1 MKCADTFRSER
12 FEHKQIKGITP
23 CMGLG
28 RNGPLRIHPVER
40 LGVDTITRRAR
51 KVLTKDGLKGS
62 SNADQTIV
70 SFPTEQHLIQ
80 CPAPGAIQQLLQDQ
94 FVPYINPAEALGH
107 IQRRN
112 IGHKAHAPRWTP
124 IPGALAKY
132 WVIVVLWQN
141 IASQRIDWMWA
152 WRPRERLA
160 KKPIL
165 GLLAMSAPSSLET
178 NPFPQAGRLIPLHI
192 TCLYIPQVYTG

>member
-1 MKCADTFRSER
+1 MLSWFL
-12 FEHKQIKGITP
+12 
-23 CMGLG
+23 GLG
-28 RNGPLRIHPVER
+28 RNGPLQIHPVER

-62 SNADQTIV
+62 SNADQTTV

-80 CPAPGAIQQLLQDQ
+80 CPALGDCGAIQQLLQDQ

-112 IGHKAHAPRWTP
+112 IGHKAHAPGL
-124 IPGALAKY
+124 PGALAKY
-132 WVIVVLWQN
+132 WRKLAKSKHSVIVVLWQN
-141 IASQRIDWMWA
+141 IASERIDWMWA

-165 GLLAMSAPSSLET
+165 GLLAMS
-178 NPFPQAGRLIPLHI
+178 G
-192 TCLYIPQVYTG
+192 